1 MVMPT
6 AKLFMT
12 GKSQAVRLPKAFR
25 FQGGE
30 VYIRRD
36 QDTGE
41 VVLSAKQNS
50 WETFFQLA
58 DSVAI
63 PADFMANREDLPAQ
77 ERNVF

>member
-1 MVMPT
+1 MFMPT

-25 FQGGE
+25 FQGEE

>member
-1 MVMPT
+1 MPT

-25 FQGGE
+25 FQGEE

>member
-1 MVMPT
+1 MPI

-12 GKSQAVRLPKAFR
+12 GKSQAVRLPKEFR

-30 VYIRRD
+30 VFIRRD

-41 VVLSAKQNS
+41 VVLSAKPNS
-50 WETFFQLA
+50 WEAFFTLA
-58 DSVAI
+58 DSVEI
-63 PADFMANREDLPAQ
+63 PADFMAAREDLPAQ

>member
-1 MVMPT
+1 MPT

-50 WETFFQLA
+50 WEAFFQLA

-63 PADFMANREDLPAQ
+63 PADFMAIREDLPAQ

>member
-1 MVMPT
+1 MPT

-25 FQGGE
+25 FQGAE